1 MKKLPTGAGVVL
13 IMLASSEIKAMKNF
27 SEGVTIKP

>member
-13 IMLASSEIKAMKNF
+13 IMLESSETNAMKNF